1 MCYSR
6 MLTNVSIR
14 ILFPFVIFLNMM
26 KVVYLFVLIE
36 CVLSKAFIEK
46 YLIIVDD
53 RMDEKGFSQFSILY
67 STGKQYL
74 YRLKS
79 SYIDNDA
86 LILVDYPSKDTVGYL
101 EGEWKNDLLNVT
113 LEIFDDKL
121 NEWINGTI
129 KKSLNLL
136 IENYLIKWNS
146 KDFIMKKKLFSMN
159 NQIYDQN
166 KNLLAKFAKRF
177 RWFNSTS
184 IKYDLTIFKDNLP
197 SAFYFF
203 LVAIVDHRNIIQ

>member
-1 MCYSR
+1 
-6 MLTNVSIR
+6 
-14 ILFPFVIFLNMM
+14 
-26 KVVYLFVLIE
+26 
-36 CVLSKAFIEK
+36 
-46 YLIIVDD
+46 
-53 RMDEKGFSQFSILY
+53 MDEKGFSQFSILD